1 MGPASSSLRR
11 ELAVVGLAIAI
22 ITGFALWRMGYLSPA
37 TAHEIRMTDNS
48 RSAYVAK
55 NLADGHGYT
64 TNDLPAALL
73 DFYHREGRLDDARW
87 ENADRFPL
95 TAYAIAGLYT
105 LTGSTSYAVGITL
118 YNAVMFVA
126 FLLVL
131 YALGRAIWGER
142 AAALLAVALAL
153 AHPYTYRFLYFKD
166 ADSQLLATATFLAL
180 YHFLSGPAHTASRR
194 LRIGLGTLLGLTFLA
209 RPNVGA
215 AFALALAFFG
225 LRAAW
230 RDRADGAR
238 AVLRKLLIGYGVVAA
253 VMIAWTIPFAIDS
266 LREWGTPFFSANNL
280 YQLPLGTRFGMGTD
294 TWWKYNE
301 PGHTLS
307 LAEMWRAAPDDM
319 RLKLTTSWLETARAT
334 FRMYGG
340 ELALTLIV
348 AMVAARRRRP
358 ADATATDADAD
369 ASPPAPIDGIRRM
382 LGIAGFAV
390 LFNLAALPLYAYQR
404 FSFVHYLAFALP
416 MVWVTAGYAL
426 AVTFAKI
433 AAFWPTLVEH
443 VRRRLPLY
451 ATGLAI
457 AIVAWSLGSRAS
469 MTNPWLIEPGRWAN
483 RHWLAALFVVVA
495 AIGFRWLTRPVTF
508 NRAVALVVLVVL
520 ARWRG
525 DGEIRRGRKVFF
537 PMTDRP
543 AAVLRERTGLVSS
556 LALQAEV
563 AWESGRRNIPAPEY
577 ALHLYSYR
585 FDHQLVVEDV
595 YLESAGAL
603 IQTGLG
609 PFAHAAPGF
618 ETYARLQRFGG
629 SLPGYERV
637 LHVPGTLQIGALVAD
652 KASTIFRLVDPA
664 AADRVA
670 DTPTRL
676 ELGSPE
682 AIVHTAYG
690 FDGYVRLDGRPAVIT
705 TDAIARR
712 YQGSREIPAE
722 PIGITYFLGAR
733 TPRALELEVYG
744 AGATTLRVTHNVDL
758 FSYTRRSEL
767 ARHQLATV
775 ALRPGWQTVRVELPP
790 ALLRRGLNKLGLSVD
805 AMPATVLCPA
815 ALEPAACLAA
825 PRPPLATGRPDLAP
839 QRIVRTEGDG
849 PAIALNTGL
858 LLGTLTF
865 VD

>member
-1 MGPASSSLRR
+1 MRPAPSTSGWR
-11 ELAVVGLAIAI
+11 ELAVVGVAIAMVA
-22 ITGFALWRMGYLSPA
+22 GFALWRMGYLSPA
-37 TAHEIRMTDNS
+37 TAHEVRMTDNS

-87 ENADRFPL
+87 ENADRFPF
-95 TAYAIAGLYT
+95 TVYAIAGLYKV
-105 LTGSTSYAVGITL
+105 TGSTSYAVGVTL
-118 YNAVMFVA
+118 YNGLMFVA
-126 FLLVL
+126 YLVVL
-131 YALGRAIWGER
+131 FALGRSIWGER

-180 YHFLSGPAHTASRR
+180 HHFLARPAHTTSRR
-194 LRIGLGTLLGLTFLA
+194 LRIALGTLLGLTFLA

-225 LRAAW
+225 LRGAW
-230 RDRADGAR
+230 RGRGDGGR
-238 AVLRKLLIGYGVVAA
+238 VVLRQLLTGYGVVAA
-253 VMIAWTIPFAIDS
+253 VMIAWTLPFAIDS
-266 LREWGTPFFSANNL
+266 LREWGTPFFSANNI

-294 TWWKYNE
+294 TWWKYSE

-334 FRMYGG
+334 LRMYGG
-340 ELALTLIV
+340 ELAMTLVV
-348 AMVAARRRRP
+348 AMIAARVRP
-358 ADATATDADAD
+358 PTDRADDE
-369 ASPPAPIDGIRRM
+369 PAPPIAGIRRL

-390 LFNLAALPLYAYQR
+390 LFNLVALPLYAYQR

-426 AVTFAKI
+426 AVAFAKV
-433 AAFWPTLVEH
+433 AAFWPTLIEH
-443 VRRRLPLY
+443 VRQRVPMY
-451 ATGLAI
+451 ATLAVI
-457 AIVAWSLGSRAS
+457 AVVAWSLGSRAS
-469 MTNPWLIEPGRWAN
+469 MTNPWLIEPGRWAS
-483 RHWLAALFVVVA
+483 RHWLVALVVVVA
-495 AIGFRWLTRPVTF
+495 TIGFRWLARPLTF
-508 NRAVALVVLVVL
+508 NRAAALMVLVVL

-537 PMTDRP
+537 PLTDRP

-563 AWESGRRNIPAPEY
+563 AWLSDRRNIPAPEY

-603 IQTGLG
+603 IAPGLG

-629 SLPGYERV
+629 SLPGYQRV
-637 LHVPGTLQIGALVAD
+637 LHVPGALAIGRLVAD

-670 DTPTRL
+670 ETPTRL
-676 ELGSPE
+676 DLGSPE
-682 AIVHTAYG
+682 AMVHTAYG
-690 FDGYVRLDGRPAVIT
+690 FDGYVQLDGRPAVIT

-712 YQGSREIPAE
+712 YRTAREVPSEA
-722 PIGITYFLGAR
+722 IGITYFIGER

-744 AGATTLRVTHNVDL
+744 AGATTIGLYHNVDL
-758 FSYTRRSEL
+758 FSYTRRADL
-767 ARHQLATV
+767 DRHLLATV
-775 ALRPGWQTVRVELPP
+775 TLRPGWQTVRVEVPA
-790 ALLRRGLNKLGLSVD
+790 ALLRRGLNKLGLTVD

-815 ALEPAACLAA
+815 AREPSECLAA
-825 PRPPLATGRPDLAP
+825 PRPPLGSGQPDLSP
-839 QRIVRTEGDG
+839 QRLLRTDGDG
-849 PAIALNTGL
+849 PPIAVNTGL
-858 LLGTLTF
+858 LLGALTF